1 MERIRERSIEERDIR
16 KEEIEEMRREVIGM
30 KIKKWN
36 EMVEGREVNKG
47 MKWKG

>member
-30 KIKKWN
+30 KIKK
-36 EMVEGREVNKG
+36 
-47 MKWKG
+47 